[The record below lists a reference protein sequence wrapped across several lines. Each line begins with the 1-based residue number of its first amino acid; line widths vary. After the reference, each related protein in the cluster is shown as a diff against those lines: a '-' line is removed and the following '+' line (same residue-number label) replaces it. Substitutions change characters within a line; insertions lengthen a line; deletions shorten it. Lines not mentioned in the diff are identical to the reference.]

1 MAWADMTEVERLAH
15 SIKNNTTYKDS
26 YSPDDLIWKQAEYL
40 LSIDST
46 PGTSNDRPD
55 NWLED
60 FDAGTPDAS
69 SSERTYT
76 FYAGNETVES
86 GADGISYL
94 WNQEGY
100 SEATEDDLRAYFD
113 QATNLQETF
122 GDFNTYLQY
131 MNERQDLIDSGEY
144 DPGSWGSVVDTGGL
158 SYQDP
163 YGNYIDPDD
172 YNNLSPNDFASKY
185 GLDKSEVQVIQVD
198 TTKGRQDAY
207 NDWLNS
213 EAVQALN
220 AKYGI
225 SNVLR
230 TDDGREY
237 QWNGSGWVKTKERET
252 LDFGGIAKIA
262 TAAGFGALV
271 GPALGSALG
280 SALGLGSTAISA
292 LGGALSSALQ
302 QVALG
307 QDFDF
312 EAVLKSAGLSAV
324 ASLAAGELQKMLSD
338 PSSQLNQWLN
348 DLTGDGVKFVGP
360 DGTVYTLDEM
370 VAAGFDPDVYGA
382 AIQAGNLPG
391 WTIQTIDT
399 SIEIPEWLN
408 TAITTVAETVAGTE
422 EGQAVSEAES
432 TTVTEGEGGDGGG
445 EEVEQ
450 CDDSLRLQD
459 PSGGCGGCIDG
470 YHPDEF
476 GNCVVVEET
485 TGTSCGENEVYNE
498 ITGTCQ
504 PELFY
509 EPGSPCNTAQ
519 GTSGT
524 YDEEGNCIE
533 TAVVDEG
540 DGENGGEGPGGTG
553 GGTEDGVGGGQGE
566 PCTTADGQE
575 GTLQVVPSLGFGP
588 SSEQLECVA
597 TVTTQPE
604 PEPEPEPETEQEAC
618 PEGQQRDEQGNCV
631 AIAVTPEPEP
641 EECPEGQQRDEQ
653 GNCVAVAVAPEPE
666 PQPEDCPEG
675 EARNE
680 EGVCVAVTET
690 PEEECPE
697 GQERD
702 EEGVCVAVTSSGG
715 GGGGGGF
722 GGGGS
727 GMFSGAEPV
736 QIGFDIAGDPQL
748 LARSEFPITDYLA
761 GLFKGIV

>member
-1 MAWADMTEVERLAH
+1 MAWKDMTEVERIAH
-15 SIKNNTTYKDS
+15 SIKNNTAYKDS

-46 PGTSNDRPD
+46 PGTSDDRPD
-55 NWLED
+55 NWLEG
-60 FDAGTPDAS
+60 FDTGTPDAS